1 MNAIVK
7 FSAAASLTMS
17 SQEIAGLTGKEL
29 SNIHRDIRA
38 MLVGLY
44 GEEHVARIVPE
55 QYRNRHSEF
64 IRENADALLSAIA
77 GDDSKRNH
85 HDQRGFAWERDNRG
99 YVVSF
104 NLDYNHTLALIS
116 GYNVKLRK
124 AIIDRWQQ
132 LEDQVTAPVLPKSLP
147 EALRLAADLAEQKA
161 LAEQQRDEAIATKAL
176 IGSKREAT
184 AMATAAAAKRE
195 AHKLEVELDRSKMY
209 ASVKRVEREYPGQKI
224 NWRVMKRKSEEVGI
238 PSIDVFD
245 QNYGSVKAY
254 HAEVWRKAYSIEIAQ
269 AKGAAH
275 A

>member
-1 MNAIVK
+1 MTDLSIHGK
-7 FSAAASLTMS
+7 AAVLAMS
-17 SQEIAGLTGKEL
+17 SQEIAELTGKRHD
-29 SNIHRDIRA
+29 NVMADIRK
-38 MLVGLY
+38 MLVELH
-44 GEEHVARIVPE
+44 GEDR
-55 QYRNRHSEF
+55 
-64 IRENADALLSAIA
+64 LLSF
-77 GDDSKRNH
+77 
-85 HDQRGFAWERDNRG
+85 QETVERQNPSG
-99 YVVSF
+99 GSPIKSTCF
-104 NLDYNHTLALIS
+104 NLPKRETLILVS
-116 GYNVKLRK
+116 GYNVQMRA

-132 LEDQVTAPVLPKSLP
+132 LEEQLSAPALPKSLP

-224 NWRVMKRKSEEVGI
+224 NWRVLKRKSEEVGI

>member
-7 FSAAASLTMS
+7 LSAAVSLTMS
-17 SQEIAGLTGKEL
+17 SQEIAALTDKRHDHVL
-29 SNIHRDIRA
+29 RDIRT
-38 MLVGLY
+38 MLIGLY
-44 GEEHVARIVPE
+44 GDAEVNAGIPDKDLFEVFCERMGWGIASPKLGNQRIQGVKVS
-55 QYRNRHSEF
+55 R
-64 IRENADALLSAIA
+64 
-77 GDDSKRNH
+77 DS
-85 HDQRGFAWERDNRG
+85 RG
-99 YVVSF
+99 YLSEIS
-104 NLDYNHTLALIS
+104 LDYNHTMTLIA
-116 GYNVKLRK
+116 GYSVKLRK
-124 AIIDRWQQ
+124 TIIDRWQQ
-132 LEDQVTAPVLPKSLP
+132 LEEQLSAPALPKSLP

-224 NWRVMKRKSEEVGI
+224 NWRVLKRKSEEVGI